1 MKTERADAL
10 LMSRGLCDS
19 REQAKRLILAGE
31 VRSGDAVVSKP
42 SAKLPLDAP
51 LEVKEKP
58 RFVGRGGL
66 KIEAALDAFGI
77 DASGWTC
84 MDVGASTGGFTDC
97 LLQRG
102 AARVHAVDV
111 GTNQLVWK
119 LRNDPRV
126 VVKERF
132 NARHMLPEDLGETV
146 RLAVMDLSFISL
158 TKVLPA
164 VFGVLDEEGTVV
176 CLIKP
181 QFELRREDISKGGI
195 VRDPVLHERAIKK
208 IREFVDATPDFQW
221 AGCIPSPITG
231 TDGNQEFLAWI
242 VRRPAGNGADPH
254 SRGVHMSGIGTN
266 WPDLGPQNASES
278 RKSG

>member
-1 MKTERADAL
+1 MKTDRVDAL
-10 LMSRGLCDS
+10 LAARGLCES

-31 VRSGDAVVSKP
+31 VRSGDTVIAKP
-42 SAKLPLDAP
+42 SHKLPLDAP
-51 LEVKEKP
+51 LEVRERPK
-58 RFVGRGGL
+58 FVGRGGFKL
-66 KIEAALDAFGI
+66 EAALDAFGI
-77 DASGWTC
+77 DPAGWVC
-84 MDVGASTGGFTDC
+84 LDVGASTGGFTDC

-126 VVKERF
+126 IAKERF
-132 NARHMLPEDLGETV
+132 NARHMTPADIGETV

-164 VFGVLDEEGTVV
+164 VLSVLDAGGAVV

-181 QFELRREDISKGGI
+181 QFELRREDIGKGGI
-195 VRDPVLHERAIKK
+195 VRDPELHQRAVDG
-208 IREFVDATPDFQW
+208 IREFVLSEGREW
-221 AGCIPSPITG
+221 RGVIPSPITG

-242 VRRPAGNGADPH
+242 G
-254 SRGVHMSGIGTN
+254 
-266 WPDLGPQNASES
+266 
-278 RKSG
+278 

>member
-10 LMSRGLCDS
+10 LVTRGLCES

-31 VRSGDAVVSKP
+31 VRSGDRPIDKP
-42 SAKLPLDAP
+42 SAKLPVDAP
-51 LEVKEKP
+51 LEIKEKP

-66 KIEAALDAFGI
+66 KIEAALDAFQI
-77 DASGWTC
+77 DPTGWIC
-84 MDVGASTGGFTDC
+84 IDVGASTGGFTDC

-102 AARVHAVDV
+102 AARVHSVDV

-126 VVKERF
+126 IVKEQF
-132 NARHMLPEDLGETV
+132 NARHMVPEDIGERV

-164 VFGVLDEEGTVV
+164 VFSVLDEDGSVI

-181 QFELRREDISKGGI
+181 QFELEREDISKGGI
-195 VRDPVLHERAIKK
+195 VRDPALHQRAIEK
-208 IREFVDATPDFQW
+208 IRRFVTVEHGMEW
-221 AGCIPSPITG
+221 LGVIPSPITG
-231 TDGNQEFLAWI
+231 MDGNQEYLAWI
-242 VRRPAGNGADPH
+242 GPAAMLTDQIHAAVDSKAIGQRKATPDPAD
-254 SRGVHMSGIGTN
+254 
-266 WPDLGPQNASES
+266 
-278 RKSG
+278 